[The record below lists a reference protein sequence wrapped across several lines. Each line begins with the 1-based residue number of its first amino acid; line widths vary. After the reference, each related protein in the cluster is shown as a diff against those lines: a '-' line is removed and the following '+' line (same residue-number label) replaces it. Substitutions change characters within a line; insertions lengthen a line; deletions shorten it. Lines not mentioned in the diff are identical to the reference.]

1 MSSSG
6 DESTQVP
13 SAQETTPQPTPQP
26 APQPSTQEWVK
37 GQIQRLVQG
46 EHYEPHSVLGAHPG
60 VDGQVTVRVWRPDAT
75 AVTVL
80 IGQSAKGSEAS
91 DKAGMR
97 QVHPAGVFE
106 ATIPAA
112 KGNRVP
118 PYQLEVIY
126 GERTFVIEDA
136 YRFLPSLGELDIHL
150 FNEGRHQRLW
160 ELLGAHPRV
169 MDGVSGVSFAVWAPN
184 AKGVRV
190 VGDFN
195 SWDGRIH
202 PMRTLGSSGVW
213 ELFLPGVEPGA
224 RYKFELVG
232 ADGRLRL
239 KADPFGFYM
248 ERPPATASIVY
259 DSGYAWSDDA
269 WVTDRDAKL
278 QLEQPLSVYEVH
290 LGSWRKGLSYREL
303 AQQLGDYLTDMG
315 FTHVEFMPVAEHP
328 YEPSW
333 GYQVSGYYAP
343 TSRFGNPDDFRY
355 LVDHLHQR
363 GIGVIIDWVPAHFP
377 KDDFA
382 LARFDGTAL
391 YEHEGS
397 RGEHP
402 DWGSLVFNF
411 GRAEVR
417 NFLIANALYWLE
429 EFHVDGVRIDAVA
442 SMLYLDYSRKEGE
455 WQPNIHGGNEDL
467 DAIQFLKDFNTD
479 CYGIHPGAINIAE
492 ESTAFSGVTRPVYD
506 GGLGFGFKWNMGWMH
521 DSLEYIS
528 KEPIHR
534 KFHHGEL
541 TFSLLYAYSEN
552 YVLPISHDEVV
563 HGKGTL
569 LARMPGDEWQR
580 FANLRAYLAYM
591 WSHPGKQLIFM
602 GCELAQDAEWN
613 EQHSID
619 WDGLVYPPKQ
629 GIQAL
634 VRELNRVY
642 RSQPAL
648 FQRDSDPAGFT
659 WTDSDSGEDNVLGY
673 LRWDKDGEPLAC
685 LVNFSPVP
693 RTRRVGLPRPGPW
706 TEILNTDDS
715 RWGGSGVGTGTVEA
729 TTDQPW
735 QGQPASAE
743 VTFPPLATV
752 WLAPGS

>member
-13 SAQETTPQPTPQP
+13 SAQETTPQP

-37 GQIQRLVQG
+37 GQIERLVQG
-46 EHYEPHSVLGAHPG
+46 EHHEPHSVLGAHPG

-80 IGQSAKGSEAS
+80 IGQSAGGGEAS

-106 ATIPAA
+106 ATVPAA

-213 ELFLPGVEPGA
+213 ELFLPGVGPGA
-224 RYKFELVG
+224 KYKYELVG

-259 DSGYAWSDDA
+259 DSGYTWGDDA

-278 QLEQPLSVYEVH
+278 QLEQPLSAYEVH

-303 AQQLGDYLTDMG
+303 AQQLGDYLNDMG

-534 KFHHGEL
+534 KYHHGEL

-602 GCELAQDAEWN
+602 GCEIAQDAEWN

-693 RTRRVGLPRPGPW
+693 RTRRVGLPKPGPW
-706 TEILNTDDS
+706 TAILNTDDS
-715 RWGGSGVGTGTVEA
+715 RWGGSGVGTGLVEA

>member
-1 MSSSG
+1 
-6 DESTQVP
+6 
-13 SAQETTPQPTPQP
+13 
-26 APQPSTQEWVK
+26 
-37 GQIQRLVQG
+37 
-46 EHYEPHSVLGAHPG
+46 
-60 VDGQVTVRVWRPDAT
+60 
-75 AVTVL
+75 
-80 IGQSAKGSEAS
+80 
-91 DKAGMR
+91 
-97 QVHPAGVFE
+97 
-106 ATIPAA
+106 
-112 KGNRVP
+112 
-118 PYQLEVIY
+118 
-126 GERTFVIEDA
+126 
-136 YRFLPSLGELDIHL
+136 
-150 FNEGRHQRLW
+150 
-160 ELLGAHPRV
+160 
-169 MDGVSGVSFAVWAPN
+169 
-184 AKGVRV
+184 
-190 VGDFN
+190 
-195 SWDGRIH
+195 
-202 PMRTLGSSGVW
+202 
-213 ELFLPGVEPGA
+213 
-224 RYKFELVG
+224 
-232 ADGRLRL
+232 
-239 KADPFGFYM
+239 
-248 ERPPATASIVY
+248 
-259 DSGYAWSDDA
+259 
-269 WVTDRDAKL
+269 
-278 QLEQPLSVYEVH
+278 
-290 LGSWRKGLSYREL
+290 
-303 AQQLGDYLTDMG
+303 
-315 FTHVEFMPVAEHP
+315 
-328 YEPSW
+328 
-333 GYQVSGYYAP
+333 
-343 TSRFGNPDDFRY
+343 
-355 LVDHLHQR
+355 
-363 GIGVIIDWVPAHFP
+363 
-377 KDDFA
+377 
-382 LARFDGTAL
+382 
-391 YEHEGS
+391 
-397 RGEHP
+397 
-402 DWGSLVFNF
+402 
-411 GRAEVR
+411 
-417 NFLIANALYWLE
+417 
-429 EFHVDGVRIDAVA
+429 
-442 SMLYLDYSRKEGE
+442 MLYLDYSRKEGE
-455 WQPNIHGGNEDL
+455 WQPNIYGGNEDL

-534 KFHHGEL
+534 KYHHGEL

-602 GCELAQDAEWN
+602 GCEIAQDAEWN

-619 WDGLVYPPKQ
+619 WDGLVYAPKQ
-629 GIQAL
+629 GIQSL

-685 LVNFSPVP
+685 LVNFAPVP

-706 TEILNTDDS
+706 TAILNTDDS